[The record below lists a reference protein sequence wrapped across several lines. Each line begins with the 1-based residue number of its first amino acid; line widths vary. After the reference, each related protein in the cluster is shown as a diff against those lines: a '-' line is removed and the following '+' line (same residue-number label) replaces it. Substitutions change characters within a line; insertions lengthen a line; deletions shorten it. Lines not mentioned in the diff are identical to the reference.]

1 MDQGIIAAFKC
12 YYRKLIVLDM
22 LYQIEEKDKHE
33 QIKTKQSIIF
43 ISEAWRKVS
52 EETIKNCWRHAG
64 ILNALDNEQT
74 KEQTKD
80 ISLKLFNVKQLKKLK
95 VIYLSL
101 MLILKKKIQQMK
113 MI

>member
-22 LYQIEEKDKHE
+22 LNQIEEKEKYE

-52 EETIKNCWRHAG
+52 EETIHG
-64 ILNALDNEQT
+64 DTQT
-74 KEQTKD
+74 
-80 ISLKLFNVKQLKKLK
+80 F
-95 VIYLSL
+95 
-101 MLILKKKIQQMK
+101 
-113 MI
+113 

>member
-22 LYQIEEKDKHE
+22 LNQIEEKDKLE

-52 EETIKNCWRHAG
+52 EVSPC
-64 ILNALDNEQT
+64 LQ
-74 KEQTKD
+74 
-80 ISLKLFNVKQLKKLK
+80 QLKI
-95 VIYLSL
+95 VGD
-101 MLILKKKIQQMK
+101 MQAF
-113 MI
+113 